1 VVAVIAWFL
10 LNIDH
15 APTLSGSARRRVHGW
30 VLNLMR
36 FSNRAGHL
44 MRRNT
49 LKTARRNIHA
59 HYDVSNAFFEK
70 LLDPSMMYSGAIW
83 ETAEDTL
90 AGAQERKNES
100 LCGLLRL
107 KPTDRV
113 LEVGTGWGG
122 WSMHAA
128 SRYGCHVTTLTI
140 SEQQFNLARD
150 RVVRAGLGDRI
161 NVQLADFREW
171 RGTYD
176 KIVSI
181 EMMEAL
187 GHAYVPEFCRFID
200 RSLER
205 DGLLALQFITCPDS
219 RYAQLRRGVDFIQK
233 HVFPGSLLL
242 PLNRVNDL
250 LAGAGGFVVNHVS
263 DHGSDY
269 ARTLREWRRNLHDRR
284 TEIEEL
290 GFDDTF
296 FRGWHYY
303 LTYCEAAFAM
313 RNISVVQTL
322 HTRPNNF
329 SLG

>member
-1 VVAVIAWFL
+1 
-10 LNIDH
+10 
-15 APTLSGSARRRVHGW
+15 
-30 VLNLMR
+30 
-36 FSNRAGHL
+36 
-44 MRRNT
+44 
-49 LKTARRNIHA
+49 
-59 HYDVSNAFFEK
+59 
-70 LLDPSMMYSGAIW
+70 MMYSGAIW